1 MHEIYVKTKTQLEQP
16 VIRSATDLF
25 RATAWRTVPD
35 LVSGPA
41 RRALVHGLAD
51 APQAPKAKYCSEDCR
66 RRHEQDR
73 AKEARRKGTKPK
85 RDSVDRYLA
94 PTGPAHDEIMA
105 MRREVAMKY

>member
-1 MHEIYVKTKTQLEQP
+1 M
-16 VIRSATDLF
+16 
-25 RATAWRTVPD
+25 TAMWDVQERNCAVC
-35 LVSGPA
+35 G
-41 RRALVHGLAD
+41 RIFI
-51 APQAPKAKYCSEDCR
+51 PQAPKAKYCSEGCR